1 MVAGSDLPTAPV
13 VNTTNVSAGQVGITF
28 SLPAGKVFTA
38 GTRQVL
44 VVTFNVLST
53 SNVNSTAIGFGS
65 QPVPTQVVDANAQA
79 LPSTFTGATLSIT
92 PQVNVAPTIT
102 SLSPDST
109 TAGGAGFVLTVNGT
123 GFTPSS
129 TVQ

>member
-1 MVAGSDLPTAPV
+1 VVAGSDLPTAPV